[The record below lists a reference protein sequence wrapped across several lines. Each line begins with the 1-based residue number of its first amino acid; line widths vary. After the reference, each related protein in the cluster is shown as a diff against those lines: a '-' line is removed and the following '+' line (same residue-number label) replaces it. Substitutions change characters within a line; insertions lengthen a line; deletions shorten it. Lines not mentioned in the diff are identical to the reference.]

1 MKFSAFVRC
10 LLADACML
18 VSTFAYSATVVE
30 VDNHLTELDVAGET
44 ELTGSGGV
52 ILDSLEIPAGA
63 RLVLDPIATPIFVT
77 NGVPVFGEGARLAL
91 SADYVGI
98 ALGRVVLMTYCGTA
112 TIPAGLFDSSCVSGP
127 AALSQATAPDGT
139 NTQLV
144 LTVGDYDNEAKEI
157 RIAPIGDS
165 ITHGYKKNIKSTGV
179 PQYAQYRTGIAARL
193 AAKGFRPVMLGA
205 RCRLYGTTDPTCDAA
220 GVRQPDEWI
229 WHSGVSGDA
238 IMTAKATDPGKGG
251 GVRDNLHLCLD
262 IVGKPDVITLLLG
275 TNDFGN
281 DREVDAVFAAYTN
294 LVWEIS
300 RQRPNTKIVAS
311 TLLTRS
317 DKTVPASKITPFN
330 DLLLDNLANL
340 PGNYALTNL
349 HAAVDWTIPDVHFD
363 KLHPTA
369 KGFAPISKGFA
380 AKIME
385 ILPPAAYSGP
395 IEDSLTDEP
404 QTALGAATA
413 VPAAYRSGMTHVFTI
428 DADKAANNF
437 YGSAP
442 YTATNSAV
450 ALDAG
455 IKRAGYYMEL
465 VRAGTSRRR
474 FVWVDFDAAGK
485 TLDDVD
491 FPWAG
496 VKFHQVVTNLHVY
509 SNDSSIHNI
518 PAAFIGYRG
527 VVEATSAKY
536 SATDGQLPGLPTDMM
551 RGGEDGSHRYGW
563 NDTLNDSGSG
573 YGCFQVHRLF
583 AQIGEDVHWNDAE
596 VLLAWNHWSKSG
608 NDDIGI
614 GTFANNGSGTDYTGT
629 GTADGGISNQ
639 VGSAAYQVRH
649 LEIWVEQESGGES
662 GAWMDESAA
671 KTLSTGSWS
680 QDVAYGA
687 DGRAYICDNAFTPV
701 SASTGNVV
709 TVEMTTQIVKT
720 EMTVSPDSEIQA
732 AVRLSTNECFQVWT
746 KELKVESEK
755 LKVAD
760 EPTWIDVVADG
771 VPPVSGAEYTLR
783 FTFDYS
789 AGTYGV
795 EVKTGLTGFTRLRE
809 RKDPVNPDNPV
820 KESFPLAIDTNCV
833 SEVAFAGLTRFTSL
847 YGECEMVGFG
857 PGELTL
863 ADAKVI
869 IDAAK
874 AAWLNNRGSY
884 SEVSGKLAALT
895 KAQFDTA
902 YLCNLEI
909 TNDVRGV
916 DFRVTGLRIGAVTV
930 EIDVTLTRTGAV
942 MDGAAAAP
950 INGVL
955 KFYGADSVAAFQDG
969 TAEHISSTTPVDSDF
984 EKSDTATATFD
995 KGANVFFNAKIEES
1009 ENE

>member
-1 MKFSAFVRC
+1 MRKAKGTC
-10 LLADACML
+10 LLAAAAAMIVHC
-18 VSTFAYSATVVE
+18 AANAAQVE
-30 VDNHLTELDVAGET
+30 VDNHLTELVVADET
-44 ELTGSGGV
+44 ELTGAGGV

-77 NGVPVFGEGARLAL
+77 NGVPVFGEGASLAL
-91 SADYVGI
+91 SADYAGI
-98 ALGRVVLMTYCGTA
+98 ALGRVVLMTYVGTA
-112 TIPAGLFDSSCVSGP
+112 TVPDGLFDSSCVSG
-127 AALSQATAPDGT
+127 AATLSQRVAPDGT
-139 NTQLV
+139 STQLV
-144 LTVGDYDNEAKEI
+144 LTVGDYDNEAKDI

-165 ITHGYKKNIKSTGV
+165 ISHGYKKNIKSTGV

-193 AAKGFRPVMLGA
+193 AANGFRPVMLGA
-205 RCRLYGTTDPTCDAA
+205 RCQLASTSDPTCDAA

-251 GVRDNLHLCLD
+251 GVRDNLHLYLD
-262 IVGKPDVITLLLG
+262 IAGKPDVITLLIG
-275 TNDFGN
+275 SNDFGN
-281 DREVDAVFAAYTN
+281 DREVDAVFIAYTN

-300 RQRPNTKIVAS
+300 RQRPDTKIVAS
-311 TLLTRS
+311 TILTRS
-317 DKTVPASKITPFN
+317 DRKEVASKIELFN
-330 DLLLDNLANL
+330 GLLLENLASL

-349 HAAVDWTIPDVHFD
+349 HAVVDWTIPDIHFD

-369 KGFAPISKGFA
+369 KGFAPMSKGFA

-385 ILPPAAYSGP
+385 VVPFAAYSGP

-404 QTALGAATA
+404 QTALGAATT
-413 VPAAYRSGMTHVFTI
+413 VPASYRSGMTHVFTI
-428 DADKAANNF
+428 DSNKAANSF

-450 ALDAG
+450 ALGAG
-455 IKRAGYYMEL
+455 VKRAGYYMEL
-465 VRAGTSRRR
+465 VRAGTNRRR
-474 FVWVDFDAAGK
+474 FVWVDFDATGK

-491 FPWAG
+491 FPWTG
-496 VKFHQVVTNLHVY
+496 NKFHQVVTNLHVY

-518 PAAFIGYRG
+518 PAAFVGYRG
-527 VVEATSAKY
+527 VVEATSATY
-536 SATDGQLPGLPTDMM
+536 YATDGQLSGLPADMM
-551 RGGEDGSHRYGW
+551 RGGDSDRYGW
-563 NDTLNDSGSG
+563 NDTLDDSGPG

-583 AQIGEDVHWNDAE
+583 SQTGEDVHWNDAE
-596 VLLAWNHWSKSG
+596 VLLAWNRWSKTG

-614 GTFANNGSGTDYTGT
+614 GTFANNGKCTDYTAT
-629 GTADGGISNQ
+629 GTTSGGLVEQ

-687 DGRAYICDNAFTPV
+687 DGRASICDNAFTPV
-701 SASTGNVV
+701 NASTGNVV
-709 TVEMTTQIVKT
+709 TVEVTTQIVKT
-720 EMTVSPDSEIQA
+720 EMTVSPDAGIQA
-732 AVRLSTNECFQVWT
+732 AVRLSTNGCFQAWVG
-746 KELKVESEK
+746 KKLGVESGGVGESGW
-755 LKVAD
+755 V
-760 EPTWIDVVADG
+760 DVEAEG
-771 VPPVSGAEYTLR
+771 ITPENGAEYTLR
-783 FTFDYS
+783 FTFDYTQ
-789 AGTYGV
+789 GTYSV
-795 EVKTGLTGFTRLRE
+795 AIKNNNTWMPLHSTTPNSSTPNSQLSTSS
-809 RKDPVNPDNPV
+809 
-820 KESFPLAIDTNCV
+820 SFPLAFSTNCV
-833 SEVAFAGLTRFTSL
+833 SEVAFTGLTRFTSL

-955 KFYGADSVAAFQDG
+955 RFYGADAIAAFKSG
-969 TAEHISSTTPVDSDF
+969 TAEQIDSATFVNGDF
-984 EKSDTATATFD
+984 GKSDTATATFD
-995 KGANVFFNAKIEES
+995 KDGNLVFNAKIEASQVAE
-1009 ENE
+1009 